1 MFQMVVKGFQRT
13 VFLRFLVSFE
23 YHGTPGRCH
32 HQKDLTLNSLT
43 PLTEDTKYWNDFT
56 ATPEENGAATSN
68 FTKFKNDF

>member
-43 PLTEDTKYWNDFT
+43 PLTEDTKY
-56 ATPEENGAATSN
+56 
-68 FTKFKNDF
+68 